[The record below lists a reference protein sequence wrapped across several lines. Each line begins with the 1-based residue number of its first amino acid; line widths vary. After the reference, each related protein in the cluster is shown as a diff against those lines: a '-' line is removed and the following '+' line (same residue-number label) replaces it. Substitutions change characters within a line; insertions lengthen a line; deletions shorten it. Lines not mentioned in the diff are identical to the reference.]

1 MVTKKVPPIKV
12 GTLNL
17 AAFRRNFGSGLFSD
31 TEFFLGDDGTVAVD
45 VFLHQVVEKTTTFTY
60 QFLQCALCR
69 IVLMIQLEV
78 LSQVRNTERE

>member
-45 VFLHQVVEKTTTFTY
+45 VLLDKVVKQATTLTY
-60 QFLQCALCR
+60 KHLKSTGCC
-69 IVLMIQLEV
+69 MILV
-78 LSQVRNTERE
+78 I